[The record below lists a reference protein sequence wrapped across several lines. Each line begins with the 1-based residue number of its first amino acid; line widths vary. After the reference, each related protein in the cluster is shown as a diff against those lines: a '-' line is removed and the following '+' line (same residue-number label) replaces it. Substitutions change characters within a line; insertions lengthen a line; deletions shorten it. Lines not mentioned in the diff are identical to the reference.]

1 MKPRSP
7 VLGYN
12 HNVRYA
18 NRLWHVQTE
27 DSGVQNPHI
36 FTHLFHNGTILAT
49 KRLDYDPASE
59 VAAVQKLM
67 QTQHKAMLRE
77 LKAGAY
83 DEKIGKYFG
92 EPVVREAAASS
103 DDSGEISGAI
113 PVATS
118 ATPAPA
124 APPPAVAAP
133 PPPAAMLDDEG
144 TVFDPYVPT
153 AMREERASRG
163 DRVTAD
169 RMPVAAAPVPTAA
182 SASPA
187 GSDTAIE
194 RVRADMGSAPTM
206 LAMPGA
212 AGEEGPRFR
221 DTLSTPAPTTAK
233 PPASPSTAPR
243 VPTPASGV
251 RARVPT
257 PVGNAAPRSPTPVP
271 NAKPSSALPS
281 ARPSSQ
287 TDNAPP
293 QLTPTARPPSQ
304 PGARPSTPAGAGA
317 ASPAKPP
324 SQPSVTPPARPSTQ
338 PQISRP
344 PSQPSVTPPARPST
358 QPQITKPPSQPSVAR
373 PPSQPSVARPP
384 SQPGVSRPPSQPQ
397 LARPPVAGTTRP
409 APGRPVTP
417 TPARPGVP
425 PSTVPA
431 TGARPP
437 AQTGSLGERRRSP
450 SQPAFSKPTAEGVV
464 VARPAVIIGG
474 ESSRA
479 TAARPSAGSSARWS
493 GDPQPVDP
501 AARPS
506 SDNIFGGDL
515 ISEKS
520 LDEVIL
526 AYLSEDLNE
535 K

>member
-49 KRLDYDPASE
+49 KRLDYDPAAE
-59 VAAVQKLM
+59 VSAVQKLM
-67 QTQHKAMLRE
+67 QAQHKAMLRE

-83 DEKIGKYFG
+83 DEKIAKYFG
-92 EPVVREAAASS
+92 EPVVRDASA
-103 DDSGEISGAI
+103 DESGEISG
-113 PVATS
+113 PVMA
-118 ATPAPA
+118 AAPAAPAPA
-124 APPPAVAAP
+124 AAPPAP
-133 PPPAAMLDDEG
+133 PLDDDG

-153 AMREERASRG
+153 AMREERAARG
-163 DRVTAD
+163 ERVTSD
-169 RMPVAAAPVPTAA
+169 HVAAAPSSAAAGPTAT
-182 SASPA
+182 PVV
-187 GSDTAIE
+187 SDTAIE
-194 RVRADMGSAPTM
+194 PMGSAPTL
-206 LAMPGA
+206 LAVTGA
-212 AGEEGPRFR
+212 STGEEGARFR
-221 DTLSTPAPTTAK
+221 DTLSTPPPVSTTNR
-233 PPASPSTAPR
+233 PPATPPTAPR
-243 VPTPASGV
+243 VPTPAGGV

-257 PVGNAAPRSPTPVP
+257 PVGSAAPQGPTPP
-271 NAKPSSALPS
+271 ANAKPSSALPPARAGS
-281 ARPSSQ
+281 SPPDATPPALTPRPPPLPGGRPS
-287 TDNAPP
+287 PP
-293 QLTPTARPPSQ
+293 SGATPVRPPSQ
-304 PGARPSTPAGAGA
+304 PQ
-317 ASPAKPP
+317 PP
-324 SQPSVTPPARPSTQ
+324 VAPPARPSTQ
-338 PQISRP
+338 PQL
-344 PSQPSVTPPARPST
+344 
-358 QPQITKPPSQPSVAR
+358 AR
-373 PPSQPSVARPP
+373 PPSQPSVSAPTTQPQISRPSQPSSSRPP
-384 SQPGVSRPPSQPQ
+384 SQPGAPRPPSQPQ

-409 APGRPVTP
+409 APGRPAVGTP
-417 TPARPGVP
+417 PRPGVP

-431 TGARPP
+431 TGVRPGQP
-437 AQTGSLGERRRSP
+437 AQGGGIGERRRSP
-450 SQPAFSKPTAEGVV
+450 SQPSFSKPTAEGVV

-479 TAARPSAGSSARWS
+479 PAARTTSTTSQARWS
-493 GDPQPVDP
+493 GDPPPLDP
-501 AARPS
+501 GARPS